1 MLKRTTLRAGLA
13 FVGSALLLLPAVATE
28 EATVYGDGVD
38 VALATSIGEILADPD
53 AFLGK
58 TVRVEGGVLDVCPK
72 KGCWIEIGD
81 AEDHI
86 QLKVDDD
93 VIVFPA
99 DAKGNIATAQGKVEA
114 IELTRDKYL
123 GWLAH
128 RAEEKGEEFD
138 AESVDLG
145 DGPYRIIRIR
155 GTGARIE
162 AAPAAK

>member
-1 MLKRTTLRAGLA
+1 MLKRTVLRAGLA
-13 FVGSALLLLPAVATE
+13 FVGSALLLLPTVAAA
-28 EATVYGDGVD
+28 EATVYGDGIAVEQ
-38 VALATSIGEILADPD
+38 ATSIGEILADPD
-53 AFLGK
+53 AYLGK

-81 AEDHI
+81 ADNHI

-99 DAKGNIATAQGKVEA
+99 DAKGRVAAAQGKVEA
-114 IELTRDKYL
+114 IELTREKYL

-128 RAEEKGEEFD
+128 QAEEKGEAFD

-145 DGPYRIIRIR
+145 DGPFRIIRIR
-155 GTGARIE
+155 GTGARIN
-162 AAPAAK
+162 AKPTAK